1 MVALQIEETALPPL
15 RTIAALTLAA
25 CIAVPAPASAASTVR
40 LPATACPGGDA
51 IFADSYEIP
60 PAIPHDPSNGSGGT
74 WPGDVARSVNVPG
87 VGTRNYY
94 LHVPNTYAPGQ
105 ALPLLVALHGAGGA
119 GTAPAAAQAVRAT
132 WTGISDSAGFIVLA
146 PVASGGSGG
155 WVVGD
160 VLGVDDDVEAML
172 AAIADTEAAYD
183 VERSRVHLW
192 GYSAGG
198 HVAHA
203 VALANTD
210 VFSAYAVNAGVLRA
224 LACSTNYPGSPPCP
238 TYLAGIPR
246 KIPLDIHI
254 GTGDSLYP
262 EAQADH
268 TRLLNAG
275 WIDNRTLYFV
285 PFSGGHVYNATH
297 AGEIWNHLCPFAL
310 GP

>member
-1 MVALQIEETALPPL
+1 LSPSRIV
-15 RTIAALTLAA
+15 AALTLATCVA
-25 CIAVPAPASAASTVR
+25 LPALATAASTVR

-51 IFADSYEIP
+51 IFADGYETP
-60 PAIPHDPSNGSGGT
+60 LAIPFDPSNGSGGT
-74 WPGDVARSVNVPG
+74 WPGDVTRSVNVPG
-87 VGTRNYY
+87 VGQRSYY
-94 LHVPNTYAPGQ
+94 LHVPNGYAPGH
-105 ALPLLVALHGAGGA
+105 AMPLLVALHGAGGA
-119 GTAPAAAQAVRAT
+119 GTAPTAAQAVRTT
-132 WTGISDSAGFIVLA
+132 WTGIADSAGFIVLA
-146 PVASGGSGG
+146 PIASGGSGG

-160 VLGVDDDVEAML
+160 VLGVDDDVEAMF

-183 VERSRVHLW
+183 IERSRVHLW

-203 VALANTD
+203 VALENSD
-210 VFSAYAVNAGVLRA
+210 FFSAYAVNAGVLRA
-224 LACSTNYPGSPPCP
+224 LACSTSYPGSPPCP
-238 TYLAGIPR
+238 TYLGGISR

-254 GTGDSLYP
+254 GTSDSLYP

-268 TRLLNAG
+268 TRFLNAG

-285 PFSGGHVYNATH
+285 PFSGGHIYNATH